1 MVKFHKSFTLNF
13 FIIFLIFSCIISLT
27 NEKKNLKNRN
37 YIRKLEDNTD
47 TDLPDATDTVTVTDT
62 VTDSANATLLYKPSS
77 EGGLS
82 GGAIAGIIIPCVLAV
97 GGVGAFAALTRG
109 SPVPG
114 QLNSNVNNTNNLINV
129 PNDSKQNIREI
140 QISQPEIIQ
149 QNPAI
154 PIGNEVPGVIN
165 QSIPNQQ
172 VIVSQSQ
179 IIPNNNEI
187 NAVQA
192 F

>member
-1 MVKFHKSFTLNF
+1 MVNFHRSFTLNF
-13 FIIFLIFSCIISLT
+13 FIIFLIFSSIISLT
-27 NEKKNLKNRN
+27 NENKNLKNRN

-47 TDLPDATDTVTVTDT
+47 TDLPGATDTDT
-62 VTDSANATLLYKPSS
+62 VTDSTNATLLYKPSS

-114 QLNSNVNNTNNLINV
+114 QLNSNVNNINNLINV

>member
-1 MVKFHKSFTLNF
+1 MVNFHRCFTLNF
-13 FIIFLIFSCIISLT
+13 FIIFLIFSSIISLT

-37 YIRKLEDNTD
+37 YIRKLEDDATSEIQ
-47 TDLPDATDTVTVTDT
+47 DATDSDT
-62 VTDSANATLLYKPSS
+62 VTDSGNATLLYKPSS

>member
-1 MVKFHKSFTLNF
+1 MVNFHRCFTLNF
-13 FIIFLIFSCIISLT
+13 FIIFLIFSSIISLT

-47 TDLPDATDTVTVTDT
+47 TDLPVATDTDT

>member
-1 MVKFHKSFTLNF
+1 MVKFHRSFILNF
-13 FIIFLIFSCIISLT
+13 FIIFLIFSSIISLT

-37 YIRKLEDNTD
+37 YIRKLEDDATSEIQ
-47 TDLPDATDTVTVTDT
+47 DATDSDT
-62 VTDSANATLLYKPSS
+62 VTDSSNATLLYKPSS

-192 F
+192 L

>member
-1 MVKFHKSFTLNF
+1 MVNFHRSFTLNF
-13 FIIFLIFSCIISLT
+13 FIIFLIFSSIISLT

-47 TDLPDATDTVTVTDT
+47 TELPDATDTYT

-109 SPVPG
+109 NPVPG

>member
-1 MVKFHKSFTLNF
+1 MVKFHRSFILNF
-13 FIIFLIFSCIISLT
+13 FIIFLIFSSIISLT

-47 TDLPDATDTVTVTDT
+47 TDLPDATDTYT

-187 NAVQA
+187 NTVQT

>member
-1 MVKFHKSFTLNF
+1 MVKFHRSFILNF
-13 FIIFLIFSCIISLT
+13 FIIFLIFSSIISLT

-47 TDLPDATDTVTVTDT
+47 TTDLPDATDTVT

-109 SPVPG
+109 NPVPG

>member
-1 MVKFHKSFTLNF
+1 MVKFHRSFILNF
-13 FIIFLIFSCIISLT
+13 FIIFLIFSSIISLT
-27 NEKKNLKNRN
+27 NEKKNLKNKN
-37 YIRKLEDNTD
+37 YIRKLEDDATSEIQ
-47 TDLPDATDTVTVTDT
+47 DATDTDP

-192 F
+192 L

>member
-1 MVKFHKSFTLNF
+1 MVKFHRSFILNF
-13 FIIFLIFSCIISLT
+13 FIIFLIFSSIISLT

-47 TDLPDATDTVTVTDT
+47 TDLPGATDTVT

>member
-1 MVKFHKSFTLNF
+1 MVKFHRSFILNF
-13 FIIFLIFSCIISLT
+13 FIIFLIFSSIISLT

-37 YIRKLEDNTD
+37 YIRKLEDDATSEIQ
-47 TDLPDATDTVTVTDT
+47 DATDTDP
-62 VTDSANATLLYKPSS
+62 VTDSSNATLLYKPSS

-109 SPVPG
+109 NPVPG

>member
-1 MVKFHKSFTLNF
+1 MVNFHRCFTLNF
-13 FIIFLIFSCIISLT
+13 FIIFLIFSSIISLT

-37 YIRKLEDNTD
+37 YIRKLEGNTD
-47 TDLPDATDTVTVTDT
+47 TDLPGATDTDT

>member
-13 FIIFLIFSCIISLT
+13 FIIFLIFSSIISLT
-27 NEKKNLKNRN
+27 NEKKNLKNKN
-37 YIRKLEDNTD
+37 YIRKLEDDATSEIQ
-47 TDLPDATDTVTVTDT
+47 DATDTDP

>member
-1 MVKFHKSFTLNF
+1 MVNFHRCFTLNF
-13 FIIFLIFSCIISLT
+13 FIIFLIFSSIISLT
-27 NEKKNLKNRN
+27 NEKKNLKKRN

-47 TDLPDATDTVTVTDT
+47 TDLQDATDTDP

>member
-1 MVKFHKSFTLNF
+1 MVKFYKSFTLNF
-13 FIIFLIFSCIISLT
+13 FIIFLIFSSIISLT

-47 TDLPDATDTVTVTDT
+47 TDLPDATDTVT

>member
-13 FIIFLIFSCIISLT
+13 FIIFLIFSSIISLT

-37 YIRKLEDNTD
+37 YIRKLEDDATSEIQ
-47 TDLPDATDTVTVTDT
+47 DATDTDP

-192 F
+192 L

>member
-1 MVKFHKSFTLNF
+1 MVNFHRSFTLNF
-13 FIIFLIFSCIISLT
+13 FIIFLIFSSIISLT

-37 YIRKLEDNTD
+37 YIRKLEDNTGTD
-47 TDLPDATDTVTVTDT
+47 SDLPDAATDTNT

-109 SPVPG
+109 NPVPG

>member
-1 MVKFHKSFTLNF
+1 MVKFHRSFILNF
-13 FIIFLIFSCIISLT
+13 FIIFLIFSSIISLT

-47 TDLPDATDTVTVTDT
+47 TELQDATDTDP

-109 SPVPG
+109 NPVPG

>member
-1 MVKFHKSFTLNF
+1 MVNFHRCFTLNF
-13 FIIFLIFSCIISLT
+13 FIIFLIFSSIIALT

-47 TDLPDATDTVTVTDT
+47 TDLPDATDTET

-82 GGAIAGIIIPCVLAV
+82 GGAIAGIIIPCVLVV

>member
-1 MVKFHKSFTLNF
+1 MVNFHRSFTLNF
-13 FIIFLIFSCIISLT
+13 FIIFLIFSSIISLT

-47 TDLPDATDTVTVTDT
+47 TELQDATDTDP

>member
-1 MVKFHKSFTLNF
+1 MVNFHRSFTLNF
-13 FIIFLIFSCIISLT
+13 FIIFLIFSSIISLT

-37 YIRKLEDNTD
+37 YIRKLEDDATSEIQ
-47 TDLPDATDTVTVTDT
+47 DATDTDP
-62 VTDSANATLLYKPSS
+62 VTDSANATLIYKPSS

>member
-1 MVKFHKSFTLNF
+1 MVKFHRSFILNF
-13 FIIFLIFSCIISLT
+13 FIIFLIFSSIISLT
-27 NEKKNLKNRN
+27 NEKKNLKKRN

-47 TDLPDATDTVTVTDT
+47 TELQDATDTDP

-82 GGAIAGIIIPCVLAV
+82 GGAIAGIIIPCVLVV

>member
-1 MVKFHKSFTLNF
+1 MVNFHRSFTLNF
-13 FIIFLIFSCIISLT
+13 FIIFLIFSSIISLT

-47 TDLPDATDTVTVTDT
+47 TDLPIATDSDT

-109 SPVPG
+109 NPVPG

>member
-13 FIIFLIFSCIISLT
+13 FIIFLIFSSIISLT

-47 TDLPDATDTVTVTDT
+47 TTDLPDATDTDT

-192 F
+192 L

>member
-1 MVKFHKSFTLNF
+1 MVNFHRSFTLNF
-13 FIIFLIFSCIISLT
+13 FIIFLIFSSIISLT

-37 YIRKLEDNTD
+37 YIRKLEDDATSEIQ
-47 TDLPDATDTVTVTDT
+47 DATDTDP

>member
-1 MVKFHKSFTLNF
+1 MVKFHRSFTLNF

-37 YIRKLEDNTD
+37 YIRKLEDDATSEIQ
-47 TDLPDATDTVTVTDT
+47 DATDTDP

>member
-1 MVKFHKSFTLNF
+1 MVNFHRCFTLNF
-13 FIIFLIFSCIISLT
+13 FIIFLIFSSIISLT
-27 NEKKNLKNRN
+27 NEKKNLKKRN

-47 TDLPDATDTVTVTDT
+47 TELQDATDTDP

-109 SPVPG
+109 NPVPG

>member
-1 MVKFHKSFTLNF
+1 MVKFHRSFILNF
-13 FIIFLIFSCIISLT
+13 FIIFLIFSSIISLT
-27 NEKKNLKNRN
+27 NEKKNLKNKN
-37 YIRKLEDNTD
+37 YIRKLEDDTGTD
-47 TDLPDATDTVTVTDT
+47 SDLPDAVTDT
-62 VTDSANATLLYKPSS
+62 DPVIDSSNATLLYKPSS

>member
-1 MVKFHKSFTLNF
+1 MVNFHRSFTLNF
-13 FIIFLIFSCIISLT
+13 FIIFLIFSSIISLT

-47 TDLPDATDTVTVTDT
+47 TDLPEATDTDTDT

>member
-1 MVKFHKSFTLNF
+1 MVNFHRCFTLNF
-13 FIIFLIFSCIISLT
+13 FIIFLIFSSIISLT
-27 NEKKNLKNRN
+27 NEKKNLKNKN
-37 YIRKLEDNTD
+37 YIRKLEDDATSEIQ
-47 TDLPDATDTVTVTDT
+47 DATDTDP

>member
-1 MVKFHKSFTLNF
+1 MVKFHRCFTLNF
-13 FIIFLIFSCIISLT
+13 FIIFLIFSSIISLT

-47 TDLPDATDTVTVTDT
+47 TDLPYATDSDT

>member
-1 MVKFHKSFTLNF
+1 MVNFHRCFTLNF
-13 FIIFLIFSCIISLT
+13 FIIFLIFSSIISLT

-37 YIRKLEDNTD
+37 YIRKLEDDATSEIQ
-47 TDLPDATDTVTVTDT
+47 DATDTDP

-109 SPVPG
+109 NPVPG

>member
-1 MVKFHKSFTLNF
+1 MVNFHRCFTLNF
-13 FIIFLIFSCIISLT
+13 FIIFLIFSSIISLT

-47 TDLPDATDTVTVTDT
+47 TELQDATDTDP

-129 PNDSKQNIREI
+129 PNDSIQNIREI

>member
-1 MVKFHKSFTLNF
+1 MVNFHRCFTLNF
-13 FIIFLIFSCIISLT
+13 FIIFLIFSSIISLT

-47 TDLPDATDTVTVTDT
+47 TDLPDATDTDPVTN
-62 VTDSANATLLYKPSS
+62 SANATLLYKPSS

-192 F
+192 L

>member
-1 MVKFHKSFTLNF
+1 MVNFHRSFTLNF
-13 FIIFLIFSCIISLT
+13 FIIFLIFSSIISLT

-37 YIRKLEDNTD
+37 YIRKLEDDATSEIQ
-47 TDLPDATDTVTVTDT
+47 DATDTDP

-109 SPVPG
+109 NPVPG

>member
-1 MVKFHKSFTLNF
+1 MVKFHRSFILNF
-13 FIIFLIFSCIISLT
+13 FIIFLIFSSIISLT

-37 YIRKLEDNTD
+37 YIRKLEDDATSEIQ
-47 TDLPDATDTVTVTDT
+47 DATDTDP

>member
-1 MVKFHKSFTLNF
+1 MVKFHRSFILNF
-13 FIIFLIFSCIISLT
+13 FIIFLIFSSIISLT

-37 YIRKLEDNTD
+37 YIRKLEDDATSEIQ
-47 TDLPDATDTVTVTDT
+47 DATDTDP
-62 VTDSANATLLYKPSS
+62 VTDSANATLIYKPSS

>member
-1 MVKFHKSFTLNF
+1 MVNFHRSFTLNF
-13 FIIFLIFSCIISLT
+13 FIIFLIFSSIISLT
-27 NEKKNLKNRN
+27 NEKKNLKNKN
-37 YIRKLEDNTD
+37 YIRKLEDDATSEIQ
-47 TDLPDATDTVTVTDT
+47 DATDTDT

-129 PNDSKQNIREI
+129 RNDSKQNIREI

>member
-1 MVKFHKSFTLNF
+1 MVNFHRSFTLNF
-13 FIIFLIFSCIISLT
+13 FIIFLIFSSIISLT
-27 NEKKNLKNRN
+27 NEKKNLKKRN

-47 TDLPDATDTVTVTDT
+47 TDVQDATDTDP

>member
-1 MVKFHKSFTLNF
+1 MVKFHRSFILNF
-13 FIIFLIFSCIISLT
+13 FIIFLIFSSIISLT
-27 NEKKNLKNRN
+27 NEKKNLKNKN
-37 YIRKLEDNTD
+37 YIRKLEDDATSEIQ
-47 TDLPDATDTVTVTDT
+47 DATDTDP

>member
-1 MVKFHKSFTLNF
+1 MVKFHRSFILNF
-13 FIIFLIFSCIISLT
+13 FIIFLIFSSIISLT

-37 YIRKLEDNTD
+37 YIRKLEDDATSEIQ
-47 TDLPDATDTVTVTDT
+47 DATDTDP
-62 VTDSANATLLYKPSS
+62 VTDSANATLIYKPSS

-192 F
+192 L